1 MRSIAALA
9 RAQRNEE
16 RFQRRVRERKQTRI
30 RLACDGD
37 RPIDRGKYE
46 LWELVVW
53 GRKMYGED

>member
-9 RAQRNEE
+9 RAQRNKA
-16 RFQRRVRERKQTRI
+16 RFERRVRKRKQTRI

-37 RPIDRGKYE
+37 HPVGSNRYE
-46 LWELVVW
+46 FWELVVW

>member
-1 MRSIAALA
+1 MRSIATLA
-9 RAQRNEE
+9 RAQRKEA

-37 RPIDRGKYE
+37 RPIERDKYE

>member
-16 RFQRRVRERKQTRI
+16 RFQRRVRKRKQTRI

-37 RPIDRGKYE
+37 RPIDRDKYE

-53 GRKMYGED
+53 GRKMYGEN

>member
-9 RAQRNEE
+9 RAQMHEE
-16 RFQRRVRERKQTRI
+16 RFQRRARERKQTRI

-37 RPIDRGKYE
+37 LPIGRDKYE

-53 GRKMYGED
+53 G

>member
-16 RFQRRVRERKQTRI
+16 RFQRRVRKRKQTRI

-37 RPIDRGKYE
+37 RPVGSNRYE
-46 LWELVVW
+46 LWEFVVW

>member
-1 MRSIAALA
+1 MRSIAALV
-9 RAQRNEE
+9 RAQRKEE

-37 RPIDRGKYE
+37 RPVGSNRYE
-46 LWELVVW
+46 LWEFVVW

>member
-9 RAQRNEE
+9 RAQRKEA
-16 RFQRRVRERKQTRI
+16 RFQRRVSLRKQTRI

-37 RPIDRGKYE
+37 RPIDRERYE

-53 GRKMYGED
+53 GMKMYGEN

>member
-1 MRSIAALA
+1 MRSIAALT

-16 RFQRRVRERKQTRI
+16 RFQRRARERKQTRI

-37 RPIDRGKYE
+37 RPIDRERYE
-46 LWELVVW
+46 LWAFVVW

>member
-1 MRSIAALA
+1 MRSIAALT

-16 RFQRRVRERKQTRI
+16 RFQRRARERKQTRI

-37 RPIDRGKYE
+37 RPVDRDKYE